1 MNAEI
6 KTLLEN
12 KDTIINRIKTLNAE
26 LDSIQ
31 DKLRQEYKNETNLYN
46 EVLKHS
52 IIDVI
57 KFFENKNIYFDK
69 ITGGA
74 PKTYA
79 NIIFSVTDGKSYADV
94 YPYNGTIMMNEKAHL
109 NYGNDSNFYTSV
121 QEIIDTKLIPFCE
134 KHKNEYIK
142 EKEWI

>member
-1 MNAEI
+1 MNVEI

-12 KDTIINRIKTLNAE
+12 KDTIIKRIKTLNAE
-26 LDSIQ
+26 LDSIE

-57 KFFENKNIYFDK
+57 KFFEKKNIYLDK
-69 ITGGA
+69 FTGGA
-74 PKTYA
+74 PKNYT
-79 NIIFSVTDGKSYADV
+79 NIIFSVTDGKLSADI
-94 YPYNGTIMMNEKAHL
+94 YPYNGIIMMNKKSL